1 MAKKKST
8 YDRLMQDKN
17 FKKEF
22 EKDYNEFVLSELL
35 LAVMENDKMSVRK
48 LAMAA
53 NLSPTVIQK
62 IRSGQQKDI
71 KVGNFISIMQ
81 ECGYNLVLE
90 KGDQRIHLHT

>member
-1 MAKKKST
+1 MARKKST
-8 YDRLMQDKN
+8 FEREMQNAGFRKS
-17 FKKEF
+17 F
-22 EKDYNEFVLSELL
+22 EKEYNELLLSELL
-35 LAVMENDKMSVRK
+35 LAVMENDKISVRN
-48 LAMAA
+48 LAKAA

>member
-1 MAKKKST
+1 MTKKQST
-8 YDRLMQDKN
+8 YDRLMQDKS

-22 EKDYNEFVLSELL
+22 EKEYDDLLLSELV
-35 LAVMENDKMSVRK
+35 LAVMENDKISVRK
-48 LAMAA
+48 LAKAS

-81 ECGYNLVLE
+81 ECGYALVLE
-90 KGDQRIHLHT
+90 KGDQRIHLH

>member
-1 MAKKKST
+1 MARKKST
-8 YDRLMQDKN
+8 FEREMQNAGFRKS
-17 FKKEF
+17 F
-22 EKDYNEFVLSELL
+22 EKEYNELLLSELL
-35 LAVMENDKMSVRK
+35 LAVMENDKISVRN
-48 LAMAA
+48 LAKAA

-81 ECGYNLVLE
+81 ECGYDLILE